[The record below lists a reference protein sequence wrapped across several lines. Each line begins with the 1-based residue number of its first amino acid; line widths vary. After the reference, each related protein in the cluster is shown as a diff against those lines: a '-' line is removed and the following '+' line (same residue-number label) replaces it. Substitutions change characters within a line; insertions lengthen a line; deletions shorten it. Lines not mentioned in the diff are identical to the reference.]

1 MATSNVYALKIN
13 PYYHIVTEESI
24 NLGTI
29 TFGSLKEGFVKALR
43 MYNKNASR
51 HITMPMFMFKGR
63 KYVCFESGIAS
74 KTGKGYTWYWYLHRM
89 ATYSV
94 YGQLPRDKRPFLDR
108 EFIYAIQK
116 TKVKQSNALDYVEDW

>member
-29 TFGSLKEGFVKALR
+29 TFGSLKEGFVKALK
-43 MYNKNASR
+43 MYHKNANR
-51 HITMPMFMFKGR
+51 HITMPMFTFKGR
-63 KYVCFESGIAS
+63 KYVCIDEGTQS
-74 KTGKGYTWYWYLHRM
+74 KTGKSYIYIWYLNRM

-94 YGQLPRDKRPFLDR
+94 YGQLPKANRPFFDISYICEIRKDR
-108 EFIYAIQK
+108 
-116 TKVKQSNALDYVEDW
+116 VKLPNALDYVEDW

>member
-1 MATSNVYALKIN
+1 MPTSSVYALKVN
-13 PYYHIVTEESI
+13 PYYNVVTEESV

-29 TFGSLKEGFVKALR
+29 TFGSLKEGFVKALK

-63 KYVCFESGIAS
+63 KYVCFDVGEQS
-74 KTGKGYTWYWYLHRM
+74 KTGRGYTWYWYLDRM

-94 YGQLPRDKRPFLDR
+94 YGQFPQKNKPFCDKQY
-108 EFIYAIQK
+108 IYGIRK
-116 TKVKQSNALDYVEDW
+116 DKVKLPNALDYVEDW